1 MHAYVLTKCA
11 RPDGSFDS
19 YSSHEVQFKLCAIP
33 KTGYTVTGFGVAVPT
48 QYKILWQGRWH
59 RVKAL
64 HPDPHYAPKFFIGR
78 TFGPTL
84 TVRFSE

>member
-59 RVKAL
+59 RVKYCCPTISASL
-64 HPDPHYAPKFFIGR
+64 RFFIGR
-78 TFGPTL
+78 AFDPTL
-84 TVRFSE
+84 TVRFNE